1 MSPVHPAPS
10 QLADLA
16 AVMRP
21 DWDRA
26 TLEGAVA
33 QARSYGWSWGR
44 VFIETA
50 RLLVDESS
58 SPRDLTVAA
67 RNPLEQ
73 RSVPSPHYREW
84 AQACRAVITDMKGG
98 AA

>member
-26 TLEGAVA
+26 DLEGAVA
-33 QARSYGWSWGR
+33 QARSFGWSWPK
-44 VFIETA
+44 VFGEVA
-50 RLLVDESS
+50 RLLTDESS
-58 SPRDLTVAA
+58 SPRDLHVAA
-67 RNPLEQ
+67 RNPVERAQ
-73 RSVPSPHYREW
+73 PSPHYREW
-84 AQACRAVITDMKGG
+84 AQACREAV
-98 AA
+98 AATRKATA